1 MTPDVVAGTSIGALI
16 AGVHLA
22 GHLPTLEAWARKL
35 TRPRL
40 LAYLDPR
47 MSGGGLI
54 GGRRMLAFMARHL
67 GDLKVEDLPV
77 PFVAVTTDLS
87 TGHEVWLQEGRLA
100 ETLRTAISLPG
111 VFTPVR
117 REGHWLVDGALVN
130 PVPVSVCRALGAEL
144 VIAAN
149 LNADQLGKLNVDARP
164 PVAARRRA
172 RARPPGAKSRAQGA
186 RRRRVG
192 SGGSAHTPSLLS
204 VMVAALKIT
213 QDRITRARLA
223 GDPPDVT
230 IRPDLG
236 HIGLLE
242 FDRAAEAIET
252 GERAAA
258 HAITELQA
266 ILANS

>member
-1 MTPDVVAGTSIGALI
+1 
-16 AGVHLA
+16 
-22 GHLPTLEAWARKL
+22 
-35 TRPRL
+35 
-40 LAYLDPR
+40 
-47 MSGGGLI
+47 
-54 GGRRMLAFMARHL
+54 
-67 GDLKVEDLPV
+67 
-77 PFVAVTTDLS
+77 VAVTTDLS

-117 REGHWLVDGALVN
+117 REGQWLVDGALVN

-144 VIAAN
+144 VIAVN
-149 LNADQLGKLNVDARP
+149 LNADQLGKLELARGRRWGRAGALEP
-164 PVAARRRA
+164 DLLEQSRVLRRRG
-172 RARPPGAKSRAQGA
+172 GAVWT
-186 RRRRVG
+186 RRVH
-192 SGGSAHTPSLLS
+192 STPSMFS

-223 GDPPDVT
+223 SDPPDVV

-258 HAITELQA
+258 EAIAELQA
-266 ILANS
+266 IVAGS